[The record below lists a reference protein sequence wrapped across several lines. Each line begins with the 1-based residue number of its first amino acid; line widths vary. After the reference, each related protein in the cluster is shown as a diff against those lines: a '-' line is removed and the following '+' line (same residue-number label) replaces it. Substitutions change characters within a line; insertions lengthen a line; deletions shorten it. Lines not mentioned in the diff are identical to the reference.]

1 VVNNPH
7 YLINARPT
15 DETIS
20 GVDRRDH
27 ACTLI
32 GDLPIIAKDELEV
45 PHRLTIRHVRCV
57 PSISDSLLSILKL
70 WDDEGSDCRFK
81 DVNAIQTSSGLSF
94 PFQREH
100 GGTGLGVWT
109 VQVQPRP
116 RLTCGPQNE
125 TPPIGEHAS
134 TSTATAH
141 LPDKRTPNPR
151 WALSFR
157 DEIHS
162 SRASSVLA
170 ALDTNKLAQL
180 LHQRLHIGT
189 HLIRA
194 LPTLTADAPSKLAQ
208 ASPSACPHWVAA
220 NATRLPHRGEI
231 YRESTPGRLFFAD
244 IAGPFPPT
252 TPQRFRYLLV
262 LVDDHSRFKFA
273 MGIVIVARSDAPATI
288 ARFAARWNHYADS
301 NARITHMSRLHS
313 DAAGEFRA
321 AAFVNLLAHEN
332 IDKTFSPP
340 EVHQANGV
348 A

>member
-1 VVNNPH
+1 MAAPSGHELRLTIDSGASFHVVNNPH

-32 GDLPIIAKDELEV
+32 GDLPIVAKDEMGV
-45 PHRLTIRHVRCV
+45 SHRLTIRHVQCV
-57 PSISDSLLSILKL
+57 PTISDSLLSILKL

-100 GGTGLGVWT
+100 GGTGLGMWT

-125 TPPIGEHAS
+125 TPPVGEHAS

-180 LHQRLHIGT
+180 LHRRLHIGT

-208 ASPSACPHWVAA
+208 ASPSAFPHWVAA
-220 NATRLPHRGEI
+220 VSTETRQASSAPL
-231 YRESTPGRLFFAD
+231 RL
-244 IAGPFPPT
+244 
-252 TPQRFRYLLV
+252 
-262 LVDDHSRFKFA
+262 
-273 MGIVIVARSDAPATI
+273 
-288 ARFAARWNHYADS
+288 
-301 NARITHMSRLHS
+301 
-313 DAAGEFRA
+313 
-321 AAFVNLLAHEN
+321 
-332 IDKTFSPP
+332 
-340 EVHQANGV
+340 
-348 A
+348 

>member
-1 VVNNPH
+1 MPSSPK
-7 YLINARPT
+7 INGSIAPPTIRYGRARPT
-15 DETIS
+15 PRTHFSRSSSS
-20 GVDRRDH
+20 GTTRG
-27 ACTLI
+27 A
-32 GDLPIIAKDELEV
+32 IAV
-45 PHRLTIRHVRCV
+45 
-57 PSISDSLLSILKL
+57 
-70 WDDEGSDCRFK
+70 K

-100 GGTGLGVWT
+100 GGTGLGMWT

-116 RLTCGPQNE
+116 RLACGPQNE
-125 TPPIGEHAS
+125 APPVGEHAS

-141 LPDKRTPNPR
+141 PPDKRTPNPR

-170 ALDTNKLAQL
+170 ALDTNKPAQL

-220 NATRLPHRGEI
+220 NATRLPHRGER

-244 IAGPFPPT
+244 MLPFH
-252 TPQRFRYLLV
+252 QRL
-262 LVDDHSRFKFA
+262 
-273 MGIVIVARSDAPATI
+273 RSDSATCSFWWMTTVGSNLHGDSGPSHHRSIRSDGTITRTPTPA
-288 ARFAARWNHYADS
+288 
-301 NARITHMSRLHS
+301 
-313 DAAGEFRA
+313 
-321 AAFVNLLAHEN
+321 
-332 IDKTFSPP
+332 SPT
-340 EVHQANGV
+340 
-348 A
+348 